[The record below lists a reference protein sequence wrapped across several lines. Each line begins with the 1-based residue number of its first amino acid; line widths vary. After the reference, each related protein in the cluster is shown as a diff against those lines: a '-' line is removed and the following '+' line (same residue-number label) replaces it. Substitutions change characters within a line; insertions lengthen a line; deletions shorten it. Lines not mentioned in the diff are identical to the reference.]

1 MKFYSRVFCFCFQL
15 FYDELFF
22 VFFCTSLLSKEVW
35 LLLGRPIRWTLVF
48 HFFVHQVTRC
58 TRSQVPFFP
67 LLHFYKK
74 THAEPRPFFKLL
86 CLHIGFVRIG
96 KAYIQL
102 SFPISWTHLSIR
114 PSSFGSSGKR
124 VLMCC
129 GFCFH
134 CFRALCRCLAGSVQA
149 VFRCCS
155 AGSEFTL
162 VSDGILTDWWSSQ
175 MYPGLDH
182 HPAVKN
188 KSCWKEAAHSKAP
201 QLVASFFSLQSWTK
215 Y

>member
-102 SFPISWTHLSIR
+102 SSFLYPGHIFPSVLPASVLQENESWCVVAFVSTAFEHCVVVLLALFRLFSVVAQQVLNSLWLMTVYWLTGEAPRCI
-114 PSSFGSSGKR
+114 R
-124 VLMCC
+124 VLITTQ
-129 GFCFH
+129 
-134 CFRALCRCLAGSVQA
+134 L
-149 VFRCCS
+149 
-155 AGSEFTL
+155 
-162 VSDGILTDWWSSQ
+162 
-175 MYPGLDH
+175 
-182 HPAVKN
+182 
-188 KSCWKEAAHSKAP
+188 WKTKAAEKKLHTAKLHS
-201 QLVASFFSLQSWTK
+201 
-215 Y
+215 